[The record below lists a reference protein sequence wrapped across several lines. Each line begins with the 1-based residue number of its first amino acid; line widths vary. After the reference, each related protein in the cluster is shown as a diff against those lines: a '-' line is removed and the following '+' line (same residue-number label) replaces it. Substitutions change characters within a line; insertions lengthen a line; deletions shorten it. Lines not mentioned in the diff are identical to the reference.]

1 MWNANLTGNS
11 NMKAR
16 SFSRYFIFSCALFL
30 ASCSKGYDV
39 RFVNYYTETMDT
51 VIIGKNTIVFT
62 NIAPEKETEFKH
74 IKRGKYPF
82 TCVSHSGKRFS
93 SEFFIPG
100 NGSGKR
106 TIQIDAIAQLSVLE
120 E

>member
-1 MWNANLTGNS
+1 MAFS
-11 NMKAR
+11 
-16 SFSRYFIFSCALFL
+16 SFSKFVLISFTLLLC
-30 ASCSKGYDV
+30 SCSKGYDV
-39 RFVNYYTETMDT
+39 RFVNYYTEAMDS
-51 VIIGKNTIVFT
+51 VIIGNKTIVFT
-62 NIAPEKETEFKH
+62 NVAPEKETDFRH
-74 IKRGKYPF
+74 LKRGQYKF
-82 TCVSHSGKRFS
+82 TCISHSGKHFS